1 MLNELIG
8 ILAGL
13 IVLGSFLLED
23 QVKIRVVNAVG
34 SVVFVVYGILITS
47 YATVFLNATMIFVQ
61 IYYLNKIRR
70 RK

>member
-13 IVLGSFLLED
+13 IVLGSFLLKD
-23 QVKIRVVNAVG
+23 QVKIRAVNAVG